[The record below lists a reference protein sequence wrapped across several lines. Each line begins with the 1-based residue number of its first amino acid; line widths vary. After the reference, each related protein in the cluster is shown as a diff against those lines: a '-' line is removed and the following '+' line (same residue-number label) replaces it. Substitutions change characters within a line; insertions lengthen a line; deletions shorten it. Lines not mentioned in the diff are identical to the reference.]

1 MTDTYLDRDAPAA
14 AAATGSQ
21 GASSLQAPFWARPEG
36 VALIVGLWMVLHAV
50 IAVVFEIAVNAD
62 DAIESYMVQSL
73 ELSYVPR
80 NPPLYDWLLWGLQ
93 RIFGVGTLSF
103 AVLRYTLLFA
113 CAMLVYRVAR
123 RMIADPRLQAL
134 ATFSLSFIWVIG
146 YHSHR
151 ILTHSNVMIVAIAGA
166 FLTVMALSRHKSL
179 GLYAGLGLWIAAGVL
194 GKFGFVAFLG
204 ALLVACLLEPAYRKV
219 ILDPRLLVTVAV
231 AAVPLG
237 IYGFALWRYGQ
248 NVAEATAQTIGATG
262 AGWDAVVSSMVG
274 ALFGY
279 VLPLVL
285 VVALVFLPYNRG
297 EGAIAD
303 DPERAAARRVLRSI
317 IVIGIVATLATTLA
331 MGTASLR
338 DRYFHVFLLLL
349 PVYLFAELER
359 LGGWRPRVWIYLTLL
374 AVVSVG
380 IMLSRMVVPLWPDPR
395 LCGRCIAAEPLYKL
409 QVAVTNKLGASPTLV
424 ADDRTSAGRLRAA
437 IPGARVVIVRENQ
450 YRPPSRPTTGCARVT
465 GIFNGLPKLLLP
477 PADQSTLEL
486 SVKWWSPWMNPHRW
500 SDWQMTILPPDDPLC
515 R

>member
-1 MTDTYLDRDAPAA
+1 MTDTYLPREAPAA
-14 AAATGSQ
+14 AVPSRDGV
-21 GASSLQAPFWARPEG
+21 PFWATPGG
-36 VALIVGLWMVLHAV
+36 VALIVGIWMVLHAL

-93 RIFGVGTLSF
+93 RILGVGTLSF

-123 RMIADPRLQAL
+123 RMILDPRLAAL
-134 ATFSLSFIWVIG
+134 ATFSLSTIWVIG

-166 FLTVMALSRHKSL
+166 FLTLMALSRRPSL

-204 ALLVACLLEPAYRKV
+204 VLIIACLLEPAYRRV
-219 ILDPRLLVTVAV
+219 ILDPRLLVTLAV

-237 IYGFALWRYGQ
+237 IYGFALWRFGQ

-262 AGWDAVVSSMVG
+262 AGWDDVLASMLG
-274 ALFGY
+274 ALAGY

-285 VVALVFLPYNRG
+285 LMAVVFLPYNRG
-297 EGAIAD
+297 GDAGQDDAD
-303 DPERAAARRVLRSI
+303 RRAARRVLRTV

-331 MGTASLR
+331 VGTTSLR

-359 LGGWRPRVWIYLTLL
+359 LGGWRGRVWIYVTLL
-374 AVVSVG
+374 AVISAGVMVSR
-380 IMLSRMVVPLWPDPR
+380 IAVPLWPDPR
-395 LCGRCIAAEPLYKL
+395 LCGRCMAAEPLYKL
-409 QVAVTNKLGASPTLV
+409 QVAVANRLGSAPTLV

-437 IPGARVVIVRENQ
+437 IPGARVVIVREFQ
-450 YRPPSRPTTGCARVT
+450 YRPPPRPATGCARVT
-465 GIFNGLPKLLLP
+465 GIANGLPKLLLP
-477 PADQSTLEL
+477 PPDQNTIEM

-500 SDWQMTILPPDDPLC
+500 SDWQMTILPPGDPLC